1 MADHRRVKALFM
13 RALDAPPEARGA
25 FLAEACGD
33 DAALRDEVASLLA
46 HVSDAPLFEGPNQS
60 GERPPMTTG
69 AEDDPLGL
77 VGVTLDDRY
86 RVEAFVA
93 EGGFG
98 CVYRARHLRWSR
110 PVAVKVFRP
119 ELDSQDREELRE
131 AFVKEGALL
140 NELSRRTTA
149 IVQSYDVGTWARP
162 DGRTVLFTVLEWL
175 EGTPLAEARGEDE
188 RWSLDQVVRTL
199 EPVAEALGVAHRHGV
214 AHRDVKPSNIF
225 LVDEAGATTTK
236 LLDFGVAKVAA
247 ERRRGFAST
256 GGKVTAFTIDY
267 AAPEQIAK
275 AHGPTG
281 PWTDVYALALVCV
294 ELLSGRRPYDEED
307 VVAALAL
314 ACDVERRPTPRAL
327 GVPVSDAVE
336 AVFARALAVP
346 TVERFA
352 DADAFWSA
360 LDAARTAPTFSADS
374 SRGRR
379 VVGAWVA
386 AGLAGAAALLAW
398 WL

>member
-1 MADHRRVKALFM
+1 M
-13 RALDAPPEARGA
+13 RALDHPVEARGA
-25 FLAEACGD
+25 FLVEACGD

-46 HVSDAPLFEGPNQS
+46 HVSDAPLLEAPAAS
-60 GERPPMTTG
+60 GERAPEATG
-69 AEDDPLGL
+69 GVDDPLGL

-98 CVYRARHLRWSR
+98 CVYRALHLRWSR

-119 ELDSQDREELRE
+119 ELDQQDREELRE

-140 NELSRRTTA
+140 NELSRHTTA

-162 DGRTVLFTVLEWL
+162 DGQAVLFTVLEWL
-175 EGTPLAEARGEDE
+175 EGTSLADARAPDARWPLE
-188 RWSLDQVVRTL
+188 RVMQTL
-199 EPVAEALGVAHRHGV
+199 GPVAEALAVAHRHGV

-225 LVDEAGATTTK
+225 LVDEAGTTATK

-256 GGKVTAFTIDY
+256 GGRVTAFTIDY

-275 AHGPTG
+275 THGPTG

-294 ELLSGRRPYDEED
+294 ELLSGRRPYDED
-307 VVAALAL
+307 DTVAALAL
-314 ACDVERRPTPRAL
+314 ACDAERRPTPRAA
-327 GVPVSDAVE
+327 GVAVSDAIE

-346 TVERFA
+346 TVERYP
-352 DADAFWSA
+352 DAEALWAA
-360 LDAARTAPTFSADS
+360 LDEARTAPTSPADS
-374 SRGRR
+374 ARRRRGL
-379 VVGAWVA
+379 GAWVA
-386 AGLAGAAALLAW
+386 AGLVGAAALLAW

>member
-13 RALDAPPEARGA
+13 GALDLPPPARA
-25 FLAEACGD
+25 DFLAEHCAD
-33 DAALRDEVASLLA
+33 DPALHDEVASLLA
-46 HVSDAPLFEGPNQS
+46 HVSDTPLLES
-60 GERPPMTTG
+60 GEPRPER
-69 AEDDPLGL
+69 AAHDECDPLGL

-86 RVEAFVA
+86 RVEAYVA

-98 CVYRARHLRWSR
+98 FVYRALHLRWSR

-119 ELDSQDREELRE
+119 ELDHQDREELRD

-149 IVQSYDVGTWARP
+149 IVQSYDIGTWERP
-162 DGRTVLFTVLEWL
+162 DGRTLLFTVLEWL
-175 EGTPLAEARGEDE
+175 DGTSLADARAPGVRWPLE
-188 RWSLDQVVRTL
+188 RVVETL
-199 EPVAEALGVAHRHGV
+199 GPVAEALGVAHRHGV

-267 AAPEQIAK
+267 AAPEQIDR

-294 ELLSGRRPYDEED
+294 ELLSGRRPYDEDD
-307 VVAALAL
+307 VLAAMALARD
-314 ACDVERRPTPRAL
+314 AERRPTPGAA
-327 GVPVSDAVE
+327 GVSVADAVE
-336 AVFARALAVP
+336 AVFARALAVATGDRHP
-346 TVERFA
+346 DAEAFWADLA
-352 DADAFWSA
+352 DARQRPA
-360 LDAARTAPTFSADS
+360 LSADIGAR
-374 SRGRR
+374 SRG
-379 VVGAWVA
+379 VGWWVA